1 MCRLLLRERASVC
14 ACVYGLQNELAL
26 IWHDSGPDPKQ
37 SWTRSGPFG
46 PNHHEGIQSWRSSGP
61 DEKTEL
67 CRYWPVVP
75 KDRNVWARSGPN
87 DFCYL
92 VRTQPINSQL
102 RVGFY
107 LYYSRTKLIRNYFAS
122 YLLGMMLGSAS
133 LLYIFNDYSIA
144 KLHHF
149 SCRMPHAVANNI
161 KKYVDLLLLKM
172 FNVTDN
178 AYKL

>member
-1 MCRLLLRERASVC
+1 MILDQIQNRA
-14 ACVYGLQNELAL
+14 
-26 IWHDSGPDPKQ
+26 GPDLAHLGQITMKE
-37 SWTRSGPFG
+37 SRAGPVLVQMRKPNCAGIG
-46 PNHHEGIQSWRSSGP
+46 P
-61 DEKTEL
+61 L
-67 CRYWPVVP
+67 CQENLR
-75 KDRNVWARSGPN
+75 RVWARSGPN

-92 VRTQPINSQL
+92 VRTQPINSQF
-102 RVGFY
+102 RVGFS